1 MKNNESLEHENL
13 EKILKED
20 KKDSSDQKNDNN
32 NREFNLSQ
40 RSIEKER

>member
-20 KKDSSDQKNDNN
+20 KKDSTDQKNDN

>member
-32 NREFNLSQ
+32 REFNLSQ

>member
-20 KKDSSDQKNDNN
+20 KKESSDQKNDN

>member
-1 MKNNESLEHENL
+1 MKNNESLEHRNL

>member
-20 KKDSSDQKNDNN
+20 KKESSD
-32 NREFNLSQ
+32 
-40 RSIEKER
+40 